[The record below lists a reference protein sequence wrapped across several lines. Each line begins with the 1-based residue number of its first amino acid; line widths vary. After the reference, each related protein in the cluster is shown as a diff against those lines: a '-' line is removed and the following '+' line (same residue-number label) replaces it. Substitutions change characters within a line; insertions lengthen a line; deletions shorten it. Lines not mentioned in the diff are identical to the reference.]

1 MHILIVDDEALAR
14 SRLRTLIGDCEHG
27 PHCVQEAADA
37 QQALQL
43 LQAAQPTPVQVLL
56 LDIHM
61 PGQNGLQLAQALA
74 QLPLPPV
81 IVFVT
86 AHANHAL
93 DAFELDAAD
102 YLTKPVRLQ
111 RLQQALQKAERSL
124 NARSTVDNGPA
135 LLIQERGATLRLPL
149 SEVRYLKAE
158 QKYITVRTVQRNYIL
173 DGALADLETRH
184 SEQLLRVHRNALV
197 LRAALRGLEK
207 YDDPDE
213 GEGWGLRLQGVPE
226 LLPISRRQLAA
237 VRAELKEID

>member
-74 QLPLPPV
+74 QPPLPPA

-86 AHANHAL
+86 AHAHPAL
-93 DAFELDAAD
+93 DAFALDAAD
-102 YLTKPVRLQ
+102 
-111 RLQQALQKAERSL
+111 
-124 NARSTVDNGPA
+124 
-135 LLIQERGATLRLPL
+135 
-149 SEVRYLKAE
+149 
-158 QKYITVRTVQRNYIL
+158 
-173 DGALADLETRH
+173 
-184 SEQLLRVHRNALV
+184 
-197 LRAALRGLEK
+197 
-207 YDDPDE
+207 
-213 GEGWGLRLQGVPE
+213 
-226 LLPISRRQLAA
+226 
-237 VRAELKEID
+237 

>member
-27 PHCVQEAADA
+27 PHCVQEAVDA

-74 QLPLPPV
+74 QLPQPPA

-124 NARSTVDNGPA
+124 NARSTVDSGPA

>member
-27 PHCVQEAADA
+27 PHCVQEAVDA

-74 QLPLPPV
+74 QLPQPPA

-226 LLPISRRQLAA
+226 LLPISRRQLAV